1 MLQNNSNKLPVN
13 LFFLENNKDFLNKF
27 FIFSH
32 PKKVN
37 HVYSNFFISKE
48 QYNKLKHLNDE
59 YSIGLTTPSIFEKN
73 TFDILDENNKEK
85 QKLEPI
91 AQIKELSDNKKK
103 GIFKII
109 YPEKVSLFTNMDNN
123 FEFKEEVDENK
134 TEDNL
139 FIRKKMPRKEN
150 KDNIRRKIKRS
161 FFNKYVIPKLN
172 MILKNNG
179 SNLYFMRLPQSFVS
193 DICIKNNKKVIN
205 MTLSEI
211 FLNEE
216 INVNNTNKDLTNY
229 FHNLKVINNMD
240 IKENKEF
247 QKILNMKFYELFNEY
262 LNSVEFQIDEIN
274 RLKKKKFENSFINR
288 YISISKNFIDFYSK

>member
-13 LFFLENNKDFLNKF
+13 LFFLENNKDFLHKF

-37 HVYSNFFISKE
+37 HIYSNFFISKE

-161 FFNKYVIPKLN
+161 FFNKYVITKLN

-216 INVNNTNKDLTNY
+216 ININNTNKDLTNY

-288 YISISKNFIDFYSK
+288 YISISKNFIDFFSK

>member
-13 LFFLENNKDFLNKF
+13 LFFLENNKDFLHKF

-37 HVYSNFFISKE
+37 HIYSNFFISKE

-161 FFNKYVIPKLN
+161 FFNKYVITKLN

-216 INVNNTNKDLTNY
+216 ININNTNKDLTNY

>member
-1 MLQNNSNKLPVN
+1 MLQNDSNKLPVN

-37 HVYSNFFISKE
+37 HIYSNFFISKE

-161 FFNKYVIPKLN
+161 FFNKYVITKLN

-216 INVNNTNKDLTNY
+216 ININNTNKDLTNY

-274 RLKKKKFENSFINR
+274 RLKKKKFENSFISR
-288 YISISKNFIDFYSK
+288 YISISKNFIDFFSK

>member
-1 MLQNNSNKLPVN
+1 MLQNDSNKLPVN
-13 LFFLENNKDFLNKF
+13 LFFLENNKDFLHKF

-48 QYNKLKHLNDE
+48 QYNKLKNLNDE

-109 YPEKVSLFTNMDNN
+109 YPEKASLFTNIDNN

-161 FFNKYVIPKLN
+161 FFNKYVITKLN

-193 DICIKNNKKVIN
+193 DIRIKNNKKVIN

-274 RLKKKKFENSFINR
+274 RLKKKKFENSFISR
-288 YISISKNFIDFYSK
+288 YISISRNFIDFFSK

>member
-1 MLQNNSNKLPVN
+1 MLQNNSDKLPVN

-37 HVYSNFFISKE
+37 HIYSNFFISKE
-48 QYNKLKHLNDE
+48 QCNKLKHLNDE
-59 YSIGLTTPSIFEKN
+59 DSIGLTTPSIFEKN

-161 FFNKYVIPKLN
+161 FFNKYVITKLN

-216 INVNNTNKDLTNY
+216 ININNTNKDLTNY

>member
-1 MLQNNSNKLPVN
+1 MLQNDSNKLPVN
-13 LFFLENNKDFLNKF
+13 LFFLENNKDFLHKF

-37 HVYSNFFISKE
+37 HIYSNFFISKE

-161 FFNKYVIPKLN
+161 FFNKYVITKLN

-216 INVNNTNKDLTNY
+216 ININNTNKDLTNY

-288 YISISKNFIDFYSK
+288 YISISKNFIDFFSK

>member
-13 LFFLENNKDFLNKF
+13 LFFLENNKDFLHKF

-37 HVYSNFFISKE
+37 HIYSNFFISKE

-161 FFNKYVIPKLN
+161 FFNKYVITKLN

-274 RLKKKKFENSFINR
+274 RLKKKKFENSFIRR
-288 YISISKNFIDFYSK
+288 YISISKNFIDFFSK

>member
-1 MLQNNSNKLPVN
+1 MLQNDSNKLPVN
-13 LFFLENNKDFLNKF
+13 LFFLENNKDFLHKF

-109 YPEKVSLFTNMDNN
+109 YPEKASLFTNIDNN

-134 TEDNL
+134 TKDNL

-193 DICIKNNKKVIN
+193 DIRIKNNKKVIN

-216 INVNNTNKDLTNY
+216 ININNTNKDLTNY

-288 YISISKNFIDFYSK
+288 YISISKNFIDFFSK

>member
-13 LFFLENNKDFLNKF
+13 LFFLENNKDFLHKF

-37 HVYSNFFISKE
+37 HIYSNFFISKE

-109 YPEKVSLFTNMDNN
+109 YPEKASLFTNIDNN

-134 TEDNL
+134 TKDNL

-193 DICIKNNKKVIN
+193 DIRIKNNKKVIN

-247 QKILNMKFYELFNEY
+247 QKILNMKFY
-262 LNSVEFQIDEIN
+262 
-274 RLKKKKFENSFINR
+274 
-288 YISISKNFIDFYSK
+288 

>member
-1 MLQNNSNKLPVN
+1 MLQNDSNKLPVN
-13 LFFLENNKDFLNKF
+13 LFFLENNKDFLHKF

-37 HVYSNFFISKE
+37 HIYSNFFISKE

-229 FHNLKVINNMD
+229 FHNLKVINNID

-288 YISISKNFIDFYSK
+288 YISISKNFIDFFSK

>member
-13 LFFLENNKDFLNKF
+13 LFFLENNKDFLHKF

-37 HVYSNFFISKE
+37 HIYSNFFISKE

-193 DICIKNNKKVIN
+193 DIRIKNNKKVIN

-216 INVNNTNKDLTNY
+216 ININNTNKDLTNY

-274 RLKKKKFENSFINR
+274 RLKKKKFENSFISR
-288 YISISKNFIDFYSK
+288 YISISRNFIDFFSK